1 MQLRLCDQHC
11 QLCFFRCGLIP
22 FAHLVHIRMLK
33 MIFNNFQGAIE
44 SILIGEIKLSL
55 RESLDKGFNIF
66 SGDQKVQLFISDLE
80 VYLRTSSQSIKK
92 NKVNKP
98 RSSRK
103 LGRGTWVL
111 LSHIA
116 RLLSLSVT
124 EVNVKVCV
132 YNSVTF
138 CSYSHHTASI
148 FFNE

>member
-1 MQLRLCDQHC
+1 
-11 QLCFFRCGLIP
+11 
-22 FAHLVHIRMLK
+22 

-66 SGDQKVQLFISDLE
+66 AGDQKLQLLISDLE

-92 NKVNKP
+92 NKINKP